1 LKLKKRGERET
12 ETDDVC
18 NPFLS
23 NFSLSTGKLNTLQD
37 THRITY
43 RGERKFESAKLTK
56 FHEMSESF
64 QFPLL
69 VTSNTSF
76 AMSTNGQLPQSDFP
90 ILTSIKQLREWRAEL
105 EKEGKSVGFVP
116 TMGALHDGHLSL
128 GKSSMSLKGTFY
140 NLDGSSEG
148 VEGAGER

>member
-1 LKLKKRGERET
+1 
-12 ETDDVC
+12 
-18 NPFLS
+18 
-23 NFSLSTGKLNTLQD
+23 
-37 THRITY
+37 
-43 RGERKFESAKLTK
+43 
-56 FHEMSESF
+56 MSESF

>member
-1 LKLKKRGERET
+1 
-12 ETDDVC
+12 
-18 NPFLS
+18 
-23 NFSLSTGKLNTLQD
+23 
-37 THRITY
+37 
-43 RGERKFESAKLTK
+43 
-56 FHEMSESF
+56 
-64 QFPLL
+64 
-69 VTSNTSF
+69 
-76 AMSTNGQLPQSDFP
+76 MSTNGQLPRSDFP
-90 ILTSIKQLREWRAEL
+90 ILTSITQLREWRAEF